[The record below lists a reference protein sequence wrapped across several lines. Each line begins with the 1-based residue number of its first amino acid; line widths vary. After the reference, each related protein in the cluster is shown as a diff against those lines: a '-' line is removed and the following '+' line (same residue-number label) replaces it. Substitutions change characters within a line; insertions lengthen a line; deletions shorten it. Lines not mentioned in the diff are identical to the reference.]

1 MRTLTAVLIVSAVFG
16 STAAVSVK
24 QQQRRGTEKLDV
36 ALVHAADQG
45 SADPV
50 RTLIWVRAGATDHV
64 LSHLAQHGLKPTR
77 STTPDAIAVQLPG
90 SMLRRIAGD
99 RDIVHVSVELTPASG
114 N

>member
-1 MRTLTAVLIVSAVFG
+1 MRTLTVVLIVSAVFG

-24 QQQRRGTEKLDV
+24 QQRRWTEKLDV

-50 RTLIWVRAGATDHV
+50 RTLIWVRAGATDQV

-77 STTPDAIAVQLPG
+77 STTPDAIVVELP
-90 SMLRRIAGD
+90 SSLLRRIAGD
-99 RDIVHVSVELTPASG
+99 RDIVHVSRELTPASAD
-114 N
+114 